1 MKNNI
6 NNFLRF
12 LPDMARETLFPT
24 GCAICG
30 KTLLDGE
37 DAWYGICKVCRKKV
51 ENEDTERGLERCS
64 VCGRPLISE
73 IGECLQCRK
82 TEAQNEESGCSR
94 HFDRIVSL
102 FPYTGDYRALLTA
115 YKFRKTQAVG
125 NFLAEKL
132 LAAFALFPQ
141 GLLANPTLVPVPPRP
156 GKIRQTGWDQIEHL
170 ARILEKKWKAEV
182 KEAKMQ
188 RPAAESCEARSNS
201 HPVFRCLK
209 RLPSV
214 SQKQLNKQSR
224 LTNLLSRIRCTKTPP
239 AEIVLFD
246 DVITTGS
253 TMDACA
259 ATLKASGAHKVFGIC
274 LFYD

>member
-1 MKNNI
+1 MENNI
-6 NNFLRF
+6 KNFLRF
-12 LPDMARETLFPT
+12 LPDMARETLSPA
-24 GCAICG
+24 GCAVCG
-30 KTLLDGE
+30 KTLLDGG
-37 DAWYGICKVCRKKV
+37 DVRYGICKMCRDNV
-51 ENEDTERGLERCS
+51 ENEDAEWGLERCS

-82 TEAQNEESGCSR
+82 AEEQGRSR
-94 HFDRIVSL
+94 HFDRLVSL
-102 FPYTGDYRALLTA
+102 FPYTGDYRALLSA
-115 YKFRKTQAVG
+115 YKFRKRQAVG

-141 GLLANPTLVPVPPRP
+141 GFLVNPILVPVPPRP
-156 GKIRQTGWDQIEHL
+156 GKIRQTGWDQVECL
-170 ARILEKKWKAEV
+170 ARILEKKWKAEM
-182 KEAKMQ
+182 KIQNRTPQSKSY
-188 RPAAESCEARSNS
+188 PLC
-201 HPVFRCLK
+201 RCLK
-209 RLPSV
+209 RLPSA

-224 LTNLLSRIRCTKTPP
+224 LTNLLFRIRCTKTPP

-259 ATLKASGAHKVFGIC
+259 AALKASGASKVFGIC